1 MRLRT
6 RLSLA
11 FFLVSVLPLAVVTAY
26 SYYSSGA
33 ALRRAA
39 ETQADQMAADMG
51 NRMSW
56 VMADLGDRVE
66 RLWRMRVE
74 QPSGGSAP
82 GRAGATDAAGVTRR
96 VAADP
101 ATDPTAAAA
110 VPDAEAAAAM
120 RNVATMM
127 LAEAA
132 PLVQRL
138 EFSSKGVDEVS
149 VPPSGPP
156 PGPVPDPGAER
167 SGRGGRSGMRGDGR
181 GRRTADGSS
190 PMLPPPEGFGP
201 GGPRPRP
208 PMPPGQRTGAA
219 PRTAVRG
226 VPVVAPGM
234 PRIVIEFAEGAGEA
248 GTEPARVF
256 EALDPSELTA
266 WRVALQRQADREAQL
281 RLRSD
286 VEISAA
292 TIQAATDTAERAAAQ
307 GRGAARAVP
316 QADQERRRQARQA
329 HMTALA
335 RGESLKFAVERNG
348 EVIGEI
354 NASVDQRRLIE
365 TVLSLARRDRGEI
378 PFVLAPSGSVHTVD
392 EAADKTIKAL
402 NLDFTSLASRQ
413 ASSTE
418 TVGDWLVVTRRD
430 ASGIVFGL
438 ARPMRD
444 SLRDMRRVLLS
455 NLAVGLLLI
464 AAAFVVMVPL
474 ASRLTRHVKSLT
486 DGVHRLA
493 RGERGTRVPVESRD
507 EIGDLATAFNAMAAE
522 LESHEQMLVRQER
535 LRRELELSRQIQ
547 NEMLPH
553 GLLKV
558 GLTEVAGV
566 SVPAR
571 EVGGDFF
578 NYFALQDGTI
588 ALLVGDVSGKGVG
601 AALLMANVQATLRAR
616 LPLDGDLPHLV
627 AQLDLEVAANTPSE
641 VYLTLF
647 VGILDPA
654 RRTLRYVNAG
664 HNPQFLLRLAGRIER
679 MGASGFPVG
688 LMPGYPYEERTI
700 EVGAGELLFL
710 YTDGTVE
717 VFNEAGDMFDADR
730 LEAAL
735 VRASTGT
742 VNEVLA
748 TVEAAILE
756 FRGTAEPY
764 DDATMLALR
773 IAAP

>member
-11 FFLVSVLPLAVVTAY
+11 FFVISVLPLAVVTAY
-26 SYYSSGA
+26 SYYSSGT

-66 RLWRMRVE
+66 RLWRLRVE
-74 QPSGGSAP
+74 GPGSSSP
-82 GRAGATDAAGVTRR
+82 AGAATGPAGAARS
-96 VAADP
+96 
-101 ATDPTAAAA
+101 AAA
-110 VPDAEAAAAM
+110 VGVGPGPGAPVDADDTATM
-120 RNVATMM
+120 RSVATLM

-138 EFSSKGVDEVS
+138 EFSSKAVGD
-149 VPPSGPP
+149 VPAPPTP
-156 PGPVPDPGAER
+156 PGPPKSSMTTTGRANRAAPSPPEPPEPPGAPTGMTRRPPPARMEPGREAPEPGDPG
-167 SGRGGRSGMRGDGR
+167 RGAP
-181 GRRTADGSS
+181 GRRSA
-190 PMLPPPEGFGP
+190 GP
-201 GGPRPRP
+201 PRPV
-208 PMPPGQRTGAA
+208 T
-219 PRTAVRG
+219 RG

-234 PRIVIEFAEGAGEA
+234 PRVVIDFSTAAPPKSAGQA
-248 GTEPARVF
+248 PSF
-256 EALDPSELTA
+256 EALDPAELNA
-266 WRVALQRQADREAQL
+266 WRVAIQRQAERETQVRIRAEPDREAPTMQAATAEAARAAVQARAAARTVQQADQLQRQQIRQL
-281 RLRSD
+281 RMS
-286 VEISAA
+286 
-292 TIQAATDTAERAAAQ
+292 
-307 GRGAARAVP
+307 
-316 QADQERRRQARQA
+316 
-329 HMTALA
+329 ALA
-335 RGESLKFAVERNG
+335 RGEALRF
-348 EVIGEI
+348 EVQRGGQVVGEI
-354 NASVDQRRLIE
+354 NASVDQERLIE

-378 PFVLAPSGSVHTVD
+378 PFVLDAGGAVHTVD
-392 EAADKTIKAL
+392 TAANTAIRKL
-402 NLDFTSLASRQ
+402 GLDFEALAARP

-430 ASGIVFGL
+430 DSGIVFGL

-455 NLAVGLLLI
+455 NLSVGLLLI

-474 ASRLTRHVKSLT
+474 ASRLTRHVKTLT
-486 DGVHRLA
+486 DGVQRLA

-507 EIGDLATAFNAMAAE
+507 EIGDLAAAFNAMAAE
-522 LESHEQMLVRQER
+522 LESHEKMLVHQER

-553 GLLKV
+553 GLLRV

-616 LPLDGDLPHLV
+616 LPVDGDLPHLV
-627 AQLDLEVAANTPSE
+627 AQLDVEVAANTPPE

-654 RRTLRYVNAG
+654 RKLLRYVNAG
-664 HNPQFLLRLAGRIER
+664 HNPQFLVRPGGPIER
-679 MGASGFPVG
+679 MAASGFPVG
-688 LMPGYPYEERTI
+688 LMPGYPYAERSI
-700 EVGAGELLFL
+700 DVGAGDLLFL

-730 LEAAL
+730 LEAVL
-735 VRASTGT
+735 VRASAGT

-748 TVEAAILE
+748 TVEADILA
-756 FRGTAEPY
+756 FRGSAEPY
-764 DDATMLALR
+764 DDATMMALR
-773 IAAP
+773 IGE